1 VHINVGIGL
10 PLMAVTVWLAA
21 VVLAWPAGHP
31 VAAAA
36 VVAGYLLFP
45 LAVQLLA
52 RGTDEGLDGRG
63 HRGAR

>member
-1 VHINVGIGL
+1 
-10 PLMAVTVWLAA
+10 MAVTVWLAA

-31 VAAAA
+31 V
-36 VVAGYLLFP
+36 VVAGYLLFL